1 MRARRPSTV
10 GGVFNR
16 LKQIG
21 QALSPDAIRQGI
33 AASRE
38 AMANGGQLT
47 EEQMAGW
54 TPEQRARY
62 EQTMAESRATLAA
75 NADAAIARET
85 QRRVLFGPAGDWLY
99 GPLPDRERITDT
111 NVLNQLA
118 ASKAELK
125 ATLRNPLG
133 RKPAPAIPPPVSA
146 DPGQQA
152 AHELAQR
159 EEARTPYLAPERQ
172 SVTFTRIATE
182 PKTSVEQLCAWLG
195 SSGLAGRP
203 DLVYGVA
210 RVPDHL
216 PGAFGIR
223 RTAVVEWEVVHA
235 AQAALPAAAPAVA
248 TAFDARDT
256 WAARRPGE
264 PSIVDEDLGL
274 EYLRFADLGP
284 EQCLGLA
291 RQVAI
296 DASSGSGGSEGGGG
310 SPYVLIGVT
319 GLLAIHPAGTGTG
332 AHERM
337 SAARLLQVMPQ
348 PGVHVEV
355 LNWGEVRKAVAPR
368 PDKRAPVPSPFP
380 YPPSTAGE
388 LLHSYL
394 SIVGV
399 RPQDCY
405 SAQVTQ
411 DRADNFIGGTA
422 HVTTTGAESD
432 VAADGQ
438 VRKRFRGGSRVVVV
452 YRDSPAYAEGRLRWE
467 AYERDVLQA
476 RLGNGMRLRAPV
488 DEESR
493 LDKGA
498 LGKLM
503 RGAEVVGSFV
513 EGEWE
518 DRTIFDDVP
527 DYRYCWPPV
536 T

>member
-1 MRARRPSTV
+1 M
-10 GGVFNR
+10 FNR

-38 AMANGGQLT
+38 SLANGGRLSAEQLAA
-47 EEQMAGW
+47 M

-62 EQTMAESRATLAA
+62 EQAMADSRATLAA
-75 NADAAIARET
+75 NADALIESERE
-85 QRRVLFGPAGDWLY
+85 RRVLFGPAGDWLY
-99 GPLPDRERITDT
+99 GPLPDRERMTDLD
-111 NVLNQLA
+111 VHNQIA
-118 ASKAELK
+118 ASRAELK

-133 RKPAPAIPPPVSA
+133 RKQAPPTAPPVGA
-146 DPGQQA
+146 DPGRHA
-152 AHELAQR
+152 ALELAQR

-172 SVTFTRIATE
+172 PIVFTRIATE
-182 PKTSVEQLCAWLG
+182 PRSSVEQLCAWLG

-216 PGAFGIR
+216 PGGLGIR
-223 RTAVVEWEVVHA
+223 KTAVVEWEVVHA
-235 AQAALPAAAPAVA
+235 AQSALPAVAPAVA

-284 EQCLGLA
+284 EQCLGLT
-291 RQVAI
+291 RQLAV
-296 DASSGSGGSEGGGG
+296 DASGGGGGAEGGGG
-310 SPYVLIGVT
+310 APYVLIGVT
-319 GLLAIHPAGTGTG
+319 GLLVLHPAGTGAG

-337 SAARLLQVMPQ
+337 SSARLLQVVPD
-348 PGVHVEV
+348 PDVRVVV
-355 LNWGEVRKAVAPR
+355 LNWGEVRRAVAPR
-368 PDKRAPVPSPFP
+368 PDRRPPVPSPFP
-380 YPPSTAGE
+380 YLPSTAGE

-394 SIVGV
+394 AIVGV
-399 RPQDCY
+399 RPEDCY

-411 DRADNFIGGTA
+411 ERPGNIVGGTA

-452 YRDSPAYAEGRLRWE
+452 HRDSPAYAEGRRRWE
-467 AYERDVLQA
+467 AYERDVLQT
-476 RLGNGMRLRAPV
+476 RLGNGTALRAPV
-488 DEESR
+488 DKESR

-498 LGKLM
+498 LGALL
-503 RGAEVVGSFV
+503 RGVEAVGGFLDG
-513 EGEWE
+513 EGEE
-518 DRTIFDDVP
+518 RTIFDDVP
-527 DYRYCWPPV
+527 YYRYCWPPV
-536 T
+536 Q

>member
-1 MRARRPSTV
+1 M
-10 GGVFNR
+10 FNK

-21 QALSPDAIRQGI
+21 QALSPDAIRQGL

-38 AMANGGQLT
+38 TMANGGRLT

-54 TPEQRARY
+54 TPEQRAQY
-62 EQTMAESRATLAA
+62 EQTMAESRAIVAA
-75 NADAAIARET
+75 NADAAIERERD
-85 QRRVLFGPAGDWLY
+85 RRVLFGPAGEWLY
-99 GPLPDRERITDT
+99 GPLPDRERLTDM
-111 NVLNQLA
+111 NVHNQIA
-118 ASKAELK
+118 YSKAELK

-133 RKPAPAIPPPVSA
+133 RKPVPMIPPPVSA

-152 AHELAQR
+152 AHERAQR
-159 EEARTPYLAPERQ
+159 EEARTPYLAPDRQ
-172 SVTFTRIATE
+172 PVTFTRIATE
-182 PKTSVEQLCAWLG
+182 PKSAVEQLCAWLG

-216 PGAFGIR
+216 PGGLGIR

-235 AQAALPAAAPAVA
+235 ARSALPAVAPAVA
-248 TAFDARDT
+248 AAFDARDT

-274 EYLRFADLGP
+274 EYLRFADLGS

-291 RQVAI
+291 RQVAV
-296 DASSGSGGSEGGGG
+296 DASGGSGGSEGGGS

-319 GLLAIHPAGTGTG
+319 GLLALHPAGTGAG
-332 AHERM
+332 AQERM
-337 SAARLLQVMPQ
+337 AAARLLQVAPQ
-348 PGVHVEV
+348 PDVQVVV

-368 PDKRAPVPSPFP
+368 PDQRPPVPSPFP
-380 YPPSTAGE
+380 YLPSTAGE
-388 LLHSYL
+388 LLHGYL

-399 RPQDCY
+399 RPEDCY

-411 DRADNFIGGTA
+411 DRPTNFIGGTA
-422 HVTTTGAESD
+422 HVTTTSAEAD

-452 YRDSPAYAEGRLRWE
+452 YRDSPAYAEGRQRWE

-476 RLGNGMRLRAPV
+476 RLGNRTGLRTPV
-488 DEESR
+488 DKESR
-493 LDKGA
+493 LEKGA
-498 LGKLM
+498 LGRLV
-503 RGAEVVGSFV
+503 RGVEAVGSLV
-513 EGEWE
+513 EGEWD

-527 DYRYCWPPV
+527 YHRYCWPPV
-536 T
+536 Q

>member
-1 MRARRPSTV
+1 M
-10 GGVFNR
+10 FNK

-21 QALSPDAIRQGI
+21 QALSPDAIRQGL

-54 TPEQRARY
+54 TPEQRAQY
-62 EQTMAESRATLAA
+62 ERTMAESRATMAA
-75 NADAAIARET
+75 NADAAIEAEME
-85 QRRVLFGPAGDWLY
+85 RRVLFGPAGDWLY
-99 GPLPDRERITDT
+99 DPLPDRERMTDL
-111 NVLNQLA
+111 NVHNQIA
-118 ASKAELK
+118 YSKAELK

-133 RKPAPAIPPPVSA
+133 KRPAPMSPPPVSA

-159 EEARTPYLAPERQ
+159 EEARTPYLSPERQ
-172 SVTFTRIATE
+172 PVTFTRIATE

-216 PGAFGIR
+216 PGGLGIR
-223 RTAVVEWEVVHA
+223 KTAVVEWEVVHA
-235 AQAALPAAAPAVA
+235 AQTALPAVAPAVA

-256 WAARRPGE
+256 WAARRAGE

-274 EYLRFADLGP
+274 EYLHFADLGP

-291 RQVAI
+291 RQVAV
-296 DASSGSGGSEGGGG
+296 DASGGSGGAEGGGEP
-310 SPYVLIGVT
+310 PYVMIGVT
-319 GLLAIHPAGTGTG
+319 GLLALHPAGTGAG

-337 SAARLLQVMPQ
+337 TAARLLQVAPR
-348 PGVHVEV
+348 PDVHVAV

-368 PDKRAPVPSPFP
+368 PDKRPPVPSPFP
-380 YPPSTAGE
+380 HLPSTAGE

-399 RPQDCY
+399 QPEDCF

-411 DRADNFIGGTA
+411 DQPGNYIGGTH
-422 HVTTTGAESD
+422 HVVTTGAEAD
-432 VAADGQ
+432 IAADGQ
-438 VRKRFRGGSRVVVV
+438 VRRRFRGGSRVVVV
-452 YRDSPAYAEGRLRWE
+452 HRDSPAYAEGRQRWQ

-476 RLGNGMRLRAPV
+476 RLGNRTALRAPV
-488 DEESR
+488 DKESR
-493 LDKGA
+493 LDRGA
-498 LGKLM
+498 LGKLV
-503 RGAEVVGSFV
+503 RGVEAVGSFV
-513 EGEWE
+513 DGEGER
-518 DRTIFDDVP
+518 RTIFDDVP
-527 DYRYCWPPV
+527 HHRYCWPPV
-536 T
+536 Q

>member
-1 MRARRPSTV
+1 M
-10 GGVFNR
+10 FNK

-21 QALSPDAIRQGI
+21 QALSPDAIRQGL

-38 AMANGGQLT
+38 SLASGGQLSA
-47 EEQMAGW
+47 EQLAAM
-54 TPEQRARY
+54 TPEQRAQY
-62 EQTMAESRATLAA
+62 EQAMADSRATVAA
-75 NADAAIARET
+75 NADAAIEREME
-85 QRRVLFGPAGDWLY
+85 RRVLFGPAGDWLY
-99 GPLPDRERITDT
+99 GPLPDRERMTDM
-111 NVLNQLA
+111 NLQHQLA
-118 ASKAELK
+118 YSKAELK

-133 RKPAPAIPPPVSA
+133 RKPAPVAPPPVSA
-146 DPGQQA
+146 DPGEQA

-159 EEARTPYLAPERQ
+159 EEARTPYLSPERQ
-172 SVTFTRIATE
+172 PITFTRIATE
-182 PKTSVEQLCAWLG
+182 PRSSVEQLCAWLG

-216 PGAFGIR
+216 PGGLGIR
-223 RTAVVEWEVVHA
+223 KTAVVEWEVVHA
-235 AQAALPAAAPAVA
+235 AQTALPAVAPAVA
-248 TAFDARDT
+248 AAFDARDT

-291 RQVAI
+291 RQVAV
-296 DASSGSGGSEGGGG
+296 DASGGGGGAEGGGS

-319 GLLAIHPAGTGTG
+319 GLLALHPAGTGAG

-337 SAARLLQVMPQ
+337 TAARLLQVVPDPEAQ
-348 PGVHVEV
+348 VVV

-368 PDKRAPVPSPFP
+368 PDKRPPVPSPFP
-380 YPPSTAGE
+380 YLPSTAGE

-411 DRADNFIGGTA
+411 DRPDNFVGGTG

-438 VRKRFRGGSRVVVV
+438 LRRRFRGGSRVVVV
-452 YRDSPAYAEGRLRWE
+452 YRDSPAYAEGRQRWA

-476 RLGNGMRLRAPV
+476 RLGNRTGLRSPV
-488 DEESR
+488 DKESR

-498 LGKLM
+498 LGKLL
-503 RGAEVVGSFV
+503 RGVEAVGSFV
-513 EGEWE
+513 EGEWDE
-518 DRTIFDDVP
+518 KTLFDDVP
-527 DYRYCWPPV
+527 YYRYCWPPV
-536 T
+536 GG